1 MTPLIGI
8 PVGHSNITSTEG
20 EERANA
26 LYVAYSRVVRETGG
40 IPVVPVPTDTPEI
53 SALVDR
59 LDGPITTGG
68 GDMGPAPHGSDTHK
82 SVFAVDPEPDA
93 SETAL
98 AGEFAAGRLPTPAI
112 CPGLQVINV
121 ALGGTLIVNITAI
134 WTGLDEGTPLERTV
148 RVRSGRC
155 HRVHGVP
162 HRAGW

>member
-1 MTPLIGI
+1 M
-8 PVGHSNITSTEG
+8 
-20 EERANA
+20 

-59 LDGPITTGG
+59 LDSPITTGG

-93 SETAL
+93 FETAL

-134 WTGLDEGTPLERTV
+134 WTGLDEGTPPGKNGTGSIGPLPSGTWSPSPGRFV
-148 RVRSGRC
+148 RGRW
-155 HRVHGVP
+155 
-162 HRAGW
+162 RA